1 MLILLSFEKV
11 FMALLFKKI
20 LVWCSTQILRELRYF
35 IPRKPL
41 FSTIKVFMMFHLD
54 CCDVI
59 YEKPRNEKFIYILQ
73 STQRNSTLAKTGAIK
88 GKSK

>member
-1 MLILLSFEKV
+1 MV
-11 FMALLFKKI
+11 LLFKKI

-73 STQRNSTLAKTGAIK
+73 STQRNSTPAKTGAIK
-88 GKSK
+88 GKSQ